1 MIASIQL
8 QKAIV
13 SELNQS
19 VYKVTE
25 TKMTDPIFPFIEIG
39 DEILL
44 DDNNIKTDK
53 RTFHNIT
60 IHTFSKGNDSLESK
74 QLNHYVKESLLNLT
88 VDGFFVDIAKLA
100 SLTTQKEYE
109 ADGTVFHG
117 ILSFEYELTQK

>member
-1 MIASIQL
+1 MIASIEL

-13 SELNQS
+13 SKLNQS

-25 TKMTDPIFPFIEIG
+25 TKSDKPTFPFIEIG
-39 DEILL
+39 DEVLF
-44 DDNNIKTDK
+44 DDNNIKTDD

-60 IHTFSKGNDSLESK
+60 IHTFTKGQDSLESK
-74 QLNHYVKESLLNLT
+74 QLNQYVKESLLNLE

-100 SLTTQKEYE
+100 RLNTLKEYE